1 MLIQGPKYMSK
12 IFIVL
17 LFIQFSLIAGAA
29 DSDTLTRA
37 NLLTFKQIEAGSPW
51 LQSGNAAGLAQM
63 LQLFPAEL
71 KLGFNLNDGDFHS
84 VFKGKYDQSFDFG
97 SQSFRKINKTYLFGS
112 FNYSKSVEK
121 GLNFSNTND
130 PAMNYPYL
138 LVDTIGNDT
147 YDREFFQL
155 AAVISSPLNSQLDWG
170 LSFDYKVG
178 TASQNR
184 DPRPENKVLQTN
196 ISPGLLFKAKHF
208 RLGANLTY
216 GYYNED
222 IDISVVEENVQHSMF
237 QLHGPG
243 VFSYHASSSFYRL
256 YQQHRF
262 GGGIQFEWLSGD
274 VSNLL
279 HSNYC
284 YSVQTIDDGRRG
296 GAALWAATKN
306 DSRLDGI
313 DWNLTDVFSIDQG
326 EKVHQLKA
334 TLHIINSRGT
344 EFIQRLEKVGATD
357 LEHWITYGEEQKY
370 YSLRTNAALNYQL
383 MMKDENDLIKS
394 LLNAGLKYSAF
405 DEKYYLPNND
415 QNFSNL
421 MVAASYLKLF
431 TFPRANFSA
440 EMKIKYQF
448 NLDEKQNLVGT
459 NFMVEKIYGGEFD
472 YLTEGFLSPGISLAY
487 QVPLIKTF
495 DKYFIKTDFDWYH
508 SASGRNSILFGF
520 STGLIF

>member
-1 MLIQGPKYMSK
+1 MNRSFAAI
-12 IFIVL
+12 L
-17 LFIQFSLIAGAA
+17 LFLICVTTSAA
-29 DSDTLTRA
+29 EPDEEKRC
-37 NLLTFKQIEAGSPW
+37 NLLSFRQLEFGSPW
-51 LQSGNAAGLAQM
+51 LQSKNAAGLSQM

-71 KLGFNLNDGDFHS
+71 KLGFSLNDGGFHS
-84 VFKGKYDQSFDFG
+84 VFKGKSDQSFDLG

-112 FNYSKSVEK
+112 FNYSKSYEK

-138 LVDTIGNDT
+138 LADTIGNDT
-147 YDREFFQL
+147 YDREFFKL
-155 AAVISSPLNSQLDWG
+155 TGIISSPLNSQLDWG

-196 ISPGLLFKAKHF
+196 ISPGLLFKTRHF
-208 RLGANLTY
+208 KLGANLAY

-222 IDISVVEENVQHSMF
+222 IDISVVQENAQHTMF

-262 GGGIQFEWLSGD
+262 GGGMQFEWMSGN

-279 HSNYC
+279 HSDYS

-296 GAALWAATKN
+296 SNATWAAVKN
-306 DSRLDGI
+306 DSRLDRI
-313 DWNLTDVFSIDQG
+313 DWNLTDVISFDKG
-326 EKVHQLKA
+326 GKVHQLKA
-334 TLHIINSRGT
+334 MLHIVNKLGT
-344 EFIQRLEKVGATD
+344 EFIQRLEKVSATD

-370 YSLRTNAALNYQL
+370 YSLRTNAELNYQL
-383 MMKDENDLIKS
+383 LVKDEDNLMKS
-394 LLNAGLKYSAF
+394 LFNAGLKYSAF
-405 DEKYYLPNND
+405 AERYYLPNNHQD
-415 QNFSNL
+415 YSNL
-421 MVAASYLKLF
+421 RFAASYLKLF
-431 TFPRANFSA
+431 TFPQASVST
-440 EMKIKYQF
+440 EMKFSYQF
-448 NLDEKQNLVGT
+448 NLDGKQNLVGT
-459 NFMVEKIYGGEFD
+459 NFLVEKMYGPEFN
-472 YLTEGFLSPGISLAY
+472 YLIEGFLSPGVSLAF
-487 QVPLIKTF
+487 QVPLQKTF

-508 SASGRNSILFGF
+508 SESGLTRTVFSF

>member
-1 MLIQGPKYMSK
+1 MLIRDLRSMNNRLVV
-12 IFIVL
+12 IL
-17 LFIQFSLIAGAA
+17 LFLIFRFANATEPDA
-29 DSDTLTRA
+29 DRRY
-37 NLLTFKQIEAGSPW
+37 NLHSFRQLEAGSPW
-51 LQSGNAAGLAQM
+51 LQSNNAAGLSQM
-63 LQLFPAEL
+63 EALFPSEL
-71 KLGFNLNDGDFHS
+71 KIGFNLNGGGFHS
-84 VFKGKYDQSFDFG
+84 VFKGKSDQSFDFS
-97 SQSFRKINKTYLFGS
+97 SQSFRKINKTYLYGS
-112 FNYSKSVEK
+112 FNYSKSYEK

-138 LVDTIGNDT
+138 LADTIGNDT
-147 YDREFFQL
+147 YDREFFKL
-155 AAVISSPLNSQLDWG
+155 TGIISSPLNGQLDWG

-196 ISPGLLFKAKHF
+196 ISPGLLFKTKQF
-208 RLGANLTY
+208 KLGANLAY

-222 IDISVVEENVQHSMF
+222 IDISVVQENAQHTMF

-262 GGGIQFEWLSGD
+262 GGGMQFEWMSGN

-279 HSNYC
+279 HSDYS

-296 GAALWAATKN
+296 SNATWAAVKN

-313 DWNLTDVFSIDQG
+313 DWNLTDVISIDQG

-334 TLHIINSRGT
+334 VLQIRNRLGT
-344 EFIQRLEKVGATD
+344 EFIQRLEKVNATD
-357 LEHWITYGEEQKY
+357 LERWITYGEEQKY
-370 YSLRTNAALNYQL
+370 YSLQTNAALNYQL
-383 MMKDENDLIKS
+383 MVKDESNLMKS
-394 LLNAGLKYSAF
+394 LFNAGLKYSAF
-405 DEKYYLPNND
+405 GEKYYLPNND

-421 MVAASYLKLF
+421 MFASSFLKLF
-431 TFPRANFSA
+431 TLPAANFSA
-440 EMKIKYQF
+440 EMKFSYQF
-448 NLDEKQNLVGT
+448 NLDGQQNLT
-459 NFMVEKIYGGEFD
+459 NANFIVKKIFRPEFI
-472 YLTEGFLSPGISLAY
+472 YQTESYLSPGISLAY
-487 QVPLIKTF
+487 QVPLKKTF

-508 SASGRNSILFGF
+508 SASGLNSILFSF